1 VYSLMDDIA
10 AAAGW
15 PWMQVIDH
23 LDEQMVGYIERSPF
37 LQLGTADAE
46 GLPFVS
52 PKGDHAVRK
61 RRPFQHEKKI
71 ISPRHAQ
78 DKHFGE
84 AQTLTAVFAGV
95 RNGCGRAHP
104 GNPRPPRQLDPHGSA
119 ECARK
124 P

>member
-1 VYSLMDDIA
+1 MYSLMDDLA

-15 PWMQVIDH
+15 LWMQVIDH

-61 RRPFQHEKKI
+61 RRALFNTKKR
-71 ISPRHAQ
+71 SFRQ
-78 DKHFGE
+78 DMLRTNILGKLK
-84 AQTLTAVFAGV
+84 Q
-95 RNGCGRAHP
+95 
-104 GNPRPPRQLDPHGSA
+104 
-119 ECARK
+119 
-124 P
+124 